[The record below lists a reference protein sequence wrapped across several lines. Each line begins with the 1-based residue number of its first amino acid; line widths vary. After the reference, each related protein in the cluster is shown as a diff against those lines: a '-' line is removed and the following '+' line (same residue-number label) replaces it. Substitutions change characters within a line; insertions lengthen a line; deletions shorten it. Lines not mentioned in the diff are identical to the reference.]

1 VHVVPRF
8 MDSYHEFCID
18 NMELKVQ
25 GEQITKD
32 CMVIVI
38 VEL

>member
-1 VHVVPRF
+1 